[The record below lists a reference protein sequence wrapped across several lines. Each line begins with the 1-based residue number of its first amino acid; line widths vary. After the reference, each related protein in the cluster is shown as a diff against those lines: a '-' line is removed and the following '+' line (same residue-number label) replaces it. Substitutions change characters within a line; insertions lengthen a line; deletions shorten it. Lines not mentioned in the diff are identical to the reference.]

1 MNTTAYYTAQFC
13 PRAGWCVARP
23 MPGFA
28 AGAWTSVTG
37 CADQRTAERLAG
49 HMNAERDAQQ
59 AAERAASALLLGG
72 AFA

>member
-1 MNTTAYYTAQFC
+1 
-13 PRAGWCVARP
+13 

-59 AAERAASALLLGG
+59 AADRAATALLLGG